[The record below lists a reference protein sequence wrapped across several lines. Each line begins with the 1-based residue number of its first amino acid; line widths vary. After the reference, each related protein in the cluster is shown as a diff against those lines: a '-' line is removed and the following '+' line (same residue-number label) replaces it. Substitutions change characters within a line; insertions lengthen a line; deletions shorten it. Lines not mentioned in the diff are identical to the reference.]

1 MENCFVFLF
10 PLAPWE
16 REKNRFEFGKRK
28 PDFTG
33 EGFIEQS
40 CHCSGVNAVNMSLR
54 ANVSERGNPINIICQ
69 LVICPIRKITTHS
82 SNVRNDMKLCS
93 ASNLFN

>member
-1 MENCFVFLF
+1 MESGKLF
-10 PLAPWE
+10 RFFIAPPLGG

-40 CHCSGVNAVNMSLR
+40 CHCSGVNTLGMSLR

-69 LVICPIRKITTHS
+69 FVIRPIVSMRLLHILRMFVMT
-82 SNVRNDMKLCS
+82 
-93 ASNLFN
+93 